1 MDSPGQDSENR
12 AYYNAFSKNYEQVRG
27 ANDPGGYHELLDELE
42 SEFVERFGRGKDV
55 LEVGCGTGL
64 VLERIRRFAKSA
76 QGLDLSPGMLEKA
89 RARGLDV
96 ILGSATALPFADQ
109 SFDVVCSFKVL
120 AHISEIELAL
130 RELTRVVRPGG
141 HVIAEFYNPNSLRGW
156 VKRLFPARSIAQGK
170 RESDVLTRFD
180 SPAAVARLLPKGTEL
195 VAARGVR
202 ILTPTAHL
210 MRIPGLRQLL
220 RYAERALAD
229 SPLKE
234 LGGFYV
240 VAWKKL

>member
-1 MDSPGQDSENR
+1 MDSSGQDSENR
-12 AYYNAFSKNYEQVRG
+12 AYYNAFSKNYEQARG
-27 ANDPGGYHELLDELE
+27 ANDPGGYHDLLDELE

-109 SFDVVCSFKVL
+109 SFDVACSFKVL

-156 VKRLFPARSIAQGK
+156 VKRLFPPRSIAQGK

-195 VAARGVR
+195 AAARGIR

-210 MRIPGLRQLL
+210 MRIPVLRQLL
-220 RYAERALAD
+220 RHAEKALAD

-234 LGGFYV
+234 FGGFYV